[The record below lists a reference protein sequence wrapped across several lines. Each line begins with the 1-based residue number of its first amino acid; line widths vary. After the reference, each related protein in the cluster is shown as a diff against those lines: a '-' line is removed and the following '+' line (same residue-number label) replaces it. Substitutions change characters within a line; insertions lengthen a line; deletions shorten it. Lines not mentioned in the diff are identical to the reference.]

1 MKLKTAI
8 QEIEKIGREV
18 NDRFQYNKL
27 VIEAINFIGS
37 FSTFYRMFVVSF
49 GIDQPSIL
57 SRLVDTL
64 KRFLDYL
71 CKVGSK
77 LL

>member
-1 MKLKTAI
+1 MS
-8 QEIEKIGREV
+8 IGIKGWH
-18 NDRFQYNKL
+18 NIKL

-37 FSTFYRMFVVSF
+37 FSTFYRVLLLSF

>member
-1 MKLKTAI
+1 MS
-8 QEIEKIGREV
+8 IGFKGWH
-18 NDRFQYNKL
+18 NIKL

-37 FSTFYRMFVVSF
+37 FSTFYRVLLLSF
-49 GIDQPSIL
+49 GIDEPSIL

-64 KRFLDYL
+64 NRFLHYL